1 MGRADRSSREP
12 GCVRGRT
19 LGLAAAL
26 IALLLPAGAGA
37 AEIVTWEAPG
47 VSESRFVDP
56 AAAPEGSYNEPP
68 GVAERPNALRADVYL
83 PDGYDPDH
91 RRGYPVLYLMHGQG
105 DAYDSWP
112 NPANGDLMETAR
124 GFEGIIVMPEGD
136 RGFYADW
143 WNGGVRGEPAW
154 ERYHLDQLVPYVER
168 RLPIRAGR
176 RWHAIA
182 GLSMGGE
189 GAMYYASQRP
199 GYFGSAAAFS
209 GPLSI
214 QRPTYQQAFDF
225 ATGQSKEAIFGDP
238 EAQEF
243 YWRGHNPRE
252 LVGNLAH
259 TRLYVAAGDGVPD
272 PSRPEE
278 LQNTFG
284 QAAEAE
290 LGQQAAEF
298 VAAAGELEIEVTYDP
313 HQGIHDWPYW
323 RADLAN
329 AIEWGLFEPPPSL
342 DRSWTFDTV
351 ARKGRAWRVGFR
363 FAEPPAE
370 VIRFERDG
378 PQLSGQG
385 SGEVVLRRR
394 GFCPVA
400 AELPFEIGFAELRAE
415 RLRNGC

>member
-1 MGRADRSSREP
+1 MSFAPVHRRFAALALLALAVLAPSVAQAADR
-12 GCVRGRT
+12 
-19 LGLAAAL
+19 
-26 IALLLPAGAGA
+26 AGEAR
-37 AEIVTWEAPG
+37 IVTWSAPG

-56 AAAPEGSYNEPP
+56 SAAPEGSYNEPP
-68 GVAERPNALRADVYL
+68 GVEERPNALRAEVYL
-83 PDGYDPDH
+83 PAGYDRG
-91 RRGYPVLYLMHGQG
+91 RRGGYPVLYLLHGQG
-105 DAYDSWP
+105 DAFDSWP
-112 NPANGDLMETAR
+112 NPANGDLLETAA

-143 WNGGVRGEPAW
+143 WNGGERGSPAW
-154 ERYHLDQLVPYVER
+154 QRYHLDQLIPYVER
-168 RLPIRAGR
+168 RLPIRKGR

-189 GAMYYASQRP
+189 GAMFYASQRP

-214 QRPTYQQAFDF
+214 QRPTYQGAFDA

-243 YWRGHNPRE
+243 YWRGHNPTR

-272 PSRPEE
+272 PSRPDE

-284 QAAEAE
+284 QLAEAE

-298 VAAAGELEIEVTYDP
+298 AATANDLGLDITYEP

-323 RADLAN
+323 REDLAN
-329 AIEWGLFEPPPSL
+329 AIEWGFFEAPPEL
-342 DRSWTFDTV
+342 DRSWSFETV
-351 ARKGRAWRVGFR
+351 ATTGRAWTVGFR
-363 FAEPPAE
+363 FSDPPTD
-370 VIRFERDG
+370 VVRFERSG
-378 PQLSGQG
+378 PSLSGEG
-385 SGEVVLRRR
+385 AGAVVLRRR
-394 GFCPVA
+394 GSCPVR
-400 AELPFEIGFAELRAE
+400 AELPFEIAFRELRA
-415 RLRNGC
+415 RRPAAGC